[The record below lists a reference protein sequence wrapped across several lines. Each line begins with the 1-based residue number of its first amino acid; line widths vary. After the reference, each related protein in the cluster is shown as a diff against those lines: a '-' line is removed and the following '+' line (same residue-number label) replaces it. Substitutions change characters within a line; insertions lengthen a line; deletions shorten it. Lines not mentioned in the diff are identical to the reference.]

1 MPGGISTVPL
11 RHPVNAEED
20 VCSVFLLVATSAA
33 DCELDVQFAI
43 KNQSWSKRRSTI
55 AASIAMPVAI
65 SVSRPGE
72 YRADNESEALTCN
85 D

>member
-1 MPGGISTVPL
+1 MQRKMFV
-11 RHPVNAEED
+11 VFF
-20 VCSVFLLVATSAA
+20 FLLQRLPLIANSTCNLRLRVHS
-33 DCELDVQFAI
+33 Q
-43 KNQSWSKRRSTI
+43 SKRRSTI

-72 YRADNESEALTCN
+72 QRADNESEALTCN